1 MALLDTYERASWN
14 GIEFPFTSISIKGS
28 LDHHIHKYL
37 HRPGGEVENLARHLY
52 EFKFDCDIHNRYRK
66 YPNIISDLGR
76 LISLCEAGETHELV
90 LPGFGRF
97 KVKAIAW
104 DTRIVATVRSGH
116 PVSFTFLEDST
127 AQFTALTLVATRAS
141 NSLPQI
147 ATIFKQEADRL
158 GRPDLGNQLV
168 VAVNGYV
175 SARNTAD
182 VTTGATPVSISSVTN
197 TCKSISA
204 DSAFQDPRSTRAS
217 LVLQEVWS
225 TAITIAESN
234 PLSPTP
240 ANRFTVP
247 SPTSVVKLAMQFY
260 GRSDKAAM
268 LLTINNFS
276 DALRIPAGSVINVL
290 PV

>member
-14 GIEFPFTSISIKGS
+14 GIEFPFSSISIKGS
-28 LDHHIHKYL
+28 LDHHVHKYL
-37 HRPGGEVENLARHLY
+37 HRPGGEIENLARHLY

-66 YPNIISDLGR
+66 YPNIISDFGR

-97 KVKAIAW
+97 KVKAISW
-104 DTRIVATVRSGH
+104 DTRIVSTLRSGH

-127 AQFTALTLVATRAS
+127 AEFTALTLAATRAT

-168 VAVNGYV
+168 IAVNNYV
-175 SARNTAD
+175 TARNAAD
-182 VTTGATPVSISSVTN
+182 VTTGTAPVSINSVTN
-197 TCKSISA
+197 TCKTISS
-204 DSAFQDPRSTRAS
+204 DSVFQSPKSAKAS
-217 LVLQEVWS
+217 LVLQEAWS

-234 PLSPTP
+234 PLSPTS

-247 SPTSVVKLAMQFY
+247 APTSIMKLAMQFY
-260 GRSDKAAM
+260 GRSDKAAS
-268 LLTINNFS
+268 LLAINNFS
-276 DALRIPAGSVINVL
+276 DALRIPAGSVVNFI

>member
-14 GIEFPFTSISIKGS
+14 GIEFPFSSISIKGS
-28 LDHHIHKYL
+28 LDHYVHKYL

-66 YPNIISDLGR
+66 YPNIIPDLGR

-97 KVKAIAW
+97 QTKAISW

-116 PVSFTFLEDST
+116 PVSFTFIEDST
-127 AQFTALTLVATRAS
+127 AEFTAFTLTSTRAS

-158 GRPDLGNQLV
+158 GRPDLGNKLV
-168 VAVNGYV
+168 ISVNNYIT
-175 SARNTAD
+175 ARNAAD
-182 VTTGATPVSISSVTN
+182 VTTGLTPVSINSVTG
-197 TCKSISA
+197 TCRTISSDSVFQSPKS
-204 DSAFQDPRSTRAS
+204 TKAS
-217 LVLQEVWS
+217 LVLQEAWS
-225 TAITIAESN
+225 TAISIAESN
-234 PLSPTP
+234 PLSPVT
-240 ANRFTVP
+240 ANRYTVP
-247 SPTSVVKLAMQFY
+247 FATSVMKLAMQFY
-260 GRSDKAAM
+260 GRSDKAASI
-268 LLTINNFS
+268 LAINNFS
-276 DALRIPAGSVINVL
+276 DALRIPAGSVINFI